1 VRKDKPPEWHSR
13 RKMSRQR
20 EGTQTVSILATVF
33 ERMEIKTI
41 TAWVR
46 ESVTKETSLL
56 VNNNVFDSI
65 AKLVMSI
72 GPNDGWKLVAC
83 STPRYVLPNQ
93 IYTITQR
100 MALIDH
106 RS

>member
-1 VRKDKPPEWHSR
+1 
-13 RKMSRQR
+13 M

-41 TAWVR
+41 TARVSR
-46 ESVTKETSLL
+46 RKCEMKKISLL

-65 AKLVMSI
+65 AKLVISI
-72 GPNDGWKLVAC
+72 GPNNGWKLVAC
-83 STPRYVLPNQ
+83 STLRYVLPNH
-93 IYTITQR
+93 ICTITQR